1 MLVSTMKIRTQL
13 LIAFLLLAIVPLTG
27 IVLYSYYSSL
37 NAVREALAAESRSL
51 LDDMT
56 TRMAELKTDL
66 GDRIESVAA
75 LTPEAWSG
83 TADQAAYERMQK
95 EITAKLGDTAPL
107 VHQFEFT
114 PVPPVPQVA
123 PVPPAN
129 GEAAPVAAGSG
140 SRTVVID
147 VRKQFQGVPGV
158 DESTLPGP
166 VAITVP
172 EPPAQP
178 QPGETQSIDRKEL
191 DAVKRQVEIAARTME
206 QTKVR
211 ESLNETRRQLTEAA
225 RKERIRFVHGTN
237 FEVPVFSK
245 GAEVGR
251 MKVHVSEPDL
261 LRRVWSMTR
270 RDAGE
275 IPFARDEKGTLFTAD
290 DGDRARLSSLTLP
303 APSEKPDVQQSGS
316 WLVASMRD
324 PETRLTYGIARPIAE
339 PLEEVRRTAIRNFSY
354 GLGLIVLALLGT
366 IPVANHLTRDVK
378 IVTAGAERIS
388 GGDLDTRV
396 PVRSRNEFGQLATA
410 FNRMAGDLKE
420 QQQKLLDE
428 ERLREQQELQQK
440 ILAIEYDRKTKELE
454 EARNFQ
460 LSLLPKSIP
469 RHPLFEIAV
478 YMKTAT
484 EVGGDYYDFH
494 LGTGGALTT
503 AIGDATGHGAK
514 AGTMVTIVKSLFSA
528 RGAELGVG
536 EFLDEAT
543 RAIRRMELGRMSM
556 ALALVRFEGSRA
568 TIASAGMPPVLVY
581 RHGTGRVQEIALEG
595 LPLGTIEQSYRSH
608 DLEIA
613 PGDTVLMTTDGFPEL
628 LNAESEPIGYPA
640 VRNLFERAAAN
651 APAEIIRD
659 LAAKADEWSGHQAPS
674 DDITFVVI
682 RHV

>member
-1 MLVSTMKIRTQL
+1 MLGSIMRIRTQL
-13 LIAFLLLAIVPLTG
+13 LIAFLFLAIVPLTG

-37 NAVREALAAESRSL
+37 NAVRDALEADARSL

-66 GDRIESVAA
+66 GDRIERVAVLA
-75 LTPEAWSG
+75 PEALNG
-83 TADQAAYERMQK
+83 TTDAASYQRMQR
-95 EITAKLGDTAPL
+95 EITAKLGDKAPL
-107 VHQFEFT
+107 VNQFEFT
-114 PVPPVPQVA
+114 PIPPVPSVA
-123 PVPPAN
+123 PAPPAN
-129 GEAAPVAAGSG
+129 GEANPVLSSG
-140 SRTVVID
+140 SNSRVIVID
-147 VRKQFQGVPGV
+147 VRNQLKGVPGI
-158 DESTLPGP
+158 DPSTLPEP
-166 VAITVP
+166 MTITVP
-172 EPPAQP
+172 EPPVAP
-178 QPGETQSIDRKEL
+178 KPGEAPSIEQQKQVAAMEKQIEKAQRAAEQTQLEAAK
-191 DAVKRQVEIAARTME
+191 KQVEVAARH
-206 QTKVR
+206 R
-211 ESLNETRRQLTEAA
+211 
-225 RKERIRFVHGTN
+225 VHLQGTN
-237 FEVPVFSK
+237 FEMPVFDK
-245 GAEVGR
+245 GTEVGR
-251 MKVHVSEPDL
+251 VRVRVNEPDL
-261 LRRVWSMTR
+261 LREVWPAAR
-270 RDAGE
+270 RDSGE
-275 IPFARDEKGTLFTAD
+275 IAFARDESGELFTAD
-290 DGDRARLSSLTLP
+290 EGDRAKLANIGLP
-303 APSEKPDVQQSGS
+303 AASEKPDVKQSGS

-324 PETRLTYGIARPIAE
+324 PETQLSYGIARPIAE

-378 IVTAGAERIS
+378 VMTAGAERIS

-396 PVRSRNEFGQLATA
+396 PVRSQNEFGQLAAA
-410 FNRMAGDLKE
+410 FNRMAADLKD

-469 RHPLFEIAV
+469 RHPSFEIAV

-484 EVGGDYYDFH
+484 EVGGDYYDFL
-494 LGTGGALTT
+494 LGANGALTT

-514 AGTMVTIVKSLFSA
+514 AGTMVTIVKSLFTA
-528 RGAELGVG
+528 RGADLGVG

-556 ALALVRFEGSRA
+556 ALALLRFEGQKA
-568 TIASAGMPPVLVY
+568 TIASAGMPPMLVY
-581 RHGTGRVQEIALEG
+581 RRDTRRVQEIALEG
-595 LPLGTIEQSYRSH
+595 LPLGTIEQAYRSH

-613 PGDTVLMTTDGFPEL
+613 PGDTVLLTTDGFPEL
-628 LNAESEPIGYPA
+628 LNADNEPIGYPA

-659 LAAKADEWSGHQAPS
+659 LAAMADEWSGHQAPS